1 MRPIVLLAALALSL
15 ASAVPAR
22 AATVPYR
29 TDAELIRLSTRVVRG
44 RVLDSVAER
53 TPTGGGIRTRTRLA
67 VLEDFTGG
75 SDRVITVYELGGV
88 LADGSAMSVP
98 GSPRFTRGDE
108 VVLCLEP
115 VGDGFRTVALTFSAF
130 QVGVTAGAT
139 TPLTRM
145 AGDLSV
151 VGRQRAQASVQQPRT
166 LESFRTTAAG
176 VFRRGSQ
183 SVVSAAEAA
192 AMVSSASTAVAEPFT
207 LLGGG
212 IRWQEADRGQPI
224 LWSRNTLTPSP
235 IVGADTD
242 TEIRTALAAWT
253 NPTGASITL
262 NFAGTKLAPVGADP
276 EPFCTADNLG
286 SGVITFG
293 DPRNELA
300 TGILAIGGGCST
312 TATHVVN
319 GHVFESFTHGF
330 IVFNDTQALSGFT
343 SAPNITRILEHEIGH
358 TIGMG
363 HTCEGDACTQGDA
376 INIMFPACCLSQTPI
391 PPALGPDDLA
401 GLVFIY
407 PPDVV
412 NCTYT
417 VAPSTTTV
425 GPVGGSGAVTVTP
438 SRAGCAWSVTSS
450 AAFVIVTDSGAG
462 AGTGTVRF
470 SVAPNFGSAT
480 QRTATLS
487 IASATA
493 TVVQTA
499 DADTDGDTLP
509 DAWETF
515 FGLNPALGTG
525 DDGAAGDPD
534 HDGVSNAAEL
544 AAGTHPRGT
553 FRRYLAEG
561 AANDFFDTEI
571 ALFRPSQPPD
581 AAVLLRIQ
589 PEGGAEVAWPVAV
602 PAMRLRVV
610 LAPIFKALAGRPF
623 STVIESDQPVVV
635 DRTMRWDQTGYGS
648 SGETAVEA
656 PSTTWYL
663 AEGSTSGDFALF
675 YLLQNP
681 GDAAATATVRFLRPA
696 PQAPIERTYSVAPRA
711 RLTIPVDAI
720 PELVS
725 TDVSGVVTSTQPIIV
740 ERAMYLSRP
749 GQAFAA
755 GHESAGVTTPA
766 TEWFLAEGATGTF
779 FDLFVLLE
787 NPGTQAANVRVDY
800 LLPNGS
806 TLSKAY
812 AVAPESRFTIYVD
825 DEQIPAGSGQR
836 PLASAALSMRITSTN
851 GVPIIVERA
860 MWWPQ
865 PAWYEAHNSPATT
878 LTGIQW
884 ATASG
889 VAGGP
894 KNAETYVLIANPSA
908 SSATVSLLVPYDEDG
923 VADSMVLTVPPSS
936 RTTVPIGATFA
947 SARGHRFGVIVSSV
961 GVSAPPIV
969 VEQSIYESPG
979 GVTWAAG
986 TAAAATRLLP

>member
-1 MRPIVLLAALALSL
+1 MRPIRLAAAFALAVL
-15 ASAVPAR
+15 AAVPAR

-29 TDAELIRLSTRVVRG
+29 TDAELIALATRVVRG
-44 RVLDSVAER
+44 RVLDSAAER
-53 TPTGGGIRTRTRLA
+53 APNGTIRTRTRLA

-75 SDRVITVYELGGV
+75 VDRVITVYELGGV

-98 GSPRFTRGDE
+98 GSPRFTRGED
-108 VVLCLEP
+108 VVLCLERA
-115 VGDGFRTVALTFSAF
+115 GDGFRTVALTFSAF
-130 QVGVTAGAT
+130 RVAGAST
-139 TPLTRM
+139 GGAALQRM
-145 AGDLSV
+145 AGDVAV
-151 VGRQRAQASVQQPRT
+151 VGAQRGAAAPPRT
-166 LESFRTTAAG
+166 LEGFRATAAG
-176 VFRRGSQ
+176 VLGHGSRP
-183 SVVSAAEAA
+183 VVSAAEAA
-192 AMVSSASTAVAEPFT
+192 SMAAGAAVAAPYT

-212 IRWQEADRGQPI
+212 IRWREADSAQPI
-224 LWSRNTLTPSP
+224 LWYRNTLTPSP

-262 NFAGTKLAPVGADP
+262 TFAGTRLDNGPVQASYCTSVNAGA
-276 EPFCTADNLG
+276 G
-286 SGVITFG
+286 IITFG
-293 DPRNELA
+293 DPASNPADQLP
-300 TGILAIGGGCST
+300 TGVLAIGGGCST
-312 TATHVVN
+312 TATHLVN
-319 GHVFESFTHGF
+319 GRSFQSFTHGF

-343 SAPNITRILEHEIGH
+343 TAPNITRILEHEIGH
-358 TIGMG
+358 TIGLG
-363 HTCEGDACTQGDA
+363 HTCEDDECTQGDA
-376 INIMFPACCLSQTPI
+376 INIMFPACCLAQTPI

-401 GLVFIY
+401 GLVSIY
-407 PPDVV
+407 PPDIVS
-412 NCTYT
+412 CSFT
-417 VAPSTTTV
+417 VSPAATTV
-425 GPVGGSGAVTVTP
+425 GAIGGSGTVTVTP
-438 SRAGCAWSVTSS
+438 SRAGCTWGVASN
-450 AAFVIVTDSGAG
+450 APFVIVTDPGPGS
-462 AGTGTVRF
+462 GTGTVRF
-470 SVAPNFGSAT
+470 SVAPNFGGTA
-480 QRTATLS
+480 QRTATLT
-487 IASATA
+487 IATAIA

-499 DADTDGDTLP
+499 DTDADGDALP

-515 FGLNPALGTG
+515 FALSASSNTG
-525 DDGAAGDPD
+525 DDGPLGDPD

-561 AANDFFDTEI
+561 AANEFFDTEI
-571 ALFRPSQPPD
+571 ALFRPVQPGN

-589 PEGGAEVAWPVAV
+589 PEGGSEVAWPVAV
-602 PAMRLRVV
+602 PAMSLRVV
-610 LAPIFKALAGRPF
+610 PAPIFKALAGRPF

-635 DRTMRWDQTGYGS
+635 DRTMRWDATGYGS

-696 PQAPIERTYSVAPRA
+696 PQAPIERTYTVAPRA

-725 TDVSGVVTSTQPIIV
+725 TDVSGVITASEPIIV

-755 GHESAGVTTPA
+755 GHESAGVTAPA

-779 FDLFVLLE
+779 FDLFVLIE
-787 NPGTQAANVRVDY
+787 NPGTQAAAVRVDY

-806 TLSKAY
+806 MLSKDY
-812 AVAPESRFTIYVD
+812 GVAPESRFTIYVD

-836 PLASAALSMRITSTN
+836 PLASAAVSMRITSTN
-851 GVPIIVERA
+851 GAPIIVERA

-878 LTGIQW
+878 RTAIEW

-889 VAGGP
+889 IAGGP

-908 SSATVSLLVPYDEDG
+908 TPAGVSVLVLYDQDNL
-923 VADSMVLTVPPSS
+923 ADSTFITVPPSS
-936 RTTVPIGATFA
+936 RTTIPIGQTFA
-947 SARGHRFGVIVSSV
+947 TARGRHFGVLVGSV
-961 GVSAPPIV
+961 GAPVV
-969 VEQSIYESPG
+969 VEQSVYESPG

-986 TAAAATRLLP
+986 TAASATPVVR